1 MPAMIL
7 IFAML
12 GAGTGWLVSSRRG
25 EPALLAALLGAVGG
39 ALGGVG
45 FWVIVRLLGLF
56 AGAIGAVAGAA
67 MLLWLLRRW
76 QVR

>member
-1 MPAMIL
+1 MPVMIL

-12 GAGTGWLVSSRRG
+12 GAGTGWLLSARRD
-25 EPALLAALLGAVGG
+25 EPALVAALVGAVGG

-67 MLLWLLRRW
+67 MLLWVLRLWRD
-76 QVR
+76 R

>member
-1 MPAMIL
+1 MPVMIL

-12 GAGTGWLVSSRRG
+12 GAGTGWLVSARRG

-45 FWVIVRLLGLF
+45 FGVIVRLLGLF

-67 MLLWLLRRW
+67 MLLWLLRHWRE
-76 QVR
+76 R